1 LLQELA
7 EAGMQAKPA
16 AVTAHRTP
24 QSNNWLKWKRI
35 ITKN

>member
-16 AVTAHRTP
+16 AVTA